1 MAHTPRSRDA
11 RAGVGVGADGCV
23 YPRVF
28 DGGVIGDI
36 LCVYPFVRTH
46 RRLGTPSSCTRQSSA
61 RGMATATM
69 ATTTTTTTSANTGD
83 GASRKRRHGERDAT
97 TTTTTTTSGAGGA
110 TTSGAGGAHGTAVT
124 AATTTTTTTS
134 YGGDAHASDADDV
147 SERERSGC
155 STLYKRKCAGDRFA
169 RRLIDFRGFE
179 LSDRQANEIARFIDL
194 LPPEMEPLVRETLD
208 NCADIDDAIAKLAS
222 VKMVE
227 QTTACSVGDFSE
239 PAISEAHSAGG
250 DMGDLTSKARSER
263 EAAAEGNRMATSAAP
278 VLTAEW
284 VNGVVNEMAASKDVS
299 DAQNRASRVLQ
310 AFEGAVRHRCAEISD
325 YSKVMKMKRENALL
339 KRAVA
344 IQNSRMQELA
354 PLQARV
360 RELEGLCAHYS
371 EQLQAEQR
379 QNYSLSVNLRLA
391 MDQSPLPSR
400 NHDVF

>member
-1 MAHTPRSRDA
+1 
-11 RAGVGVGADGCV
+11 
-23 YPRVF
+23 
-28 DGGVIGDI
+28 
-36 LCVYPFVRTH
+36 
-46 RRLGTPSSCTRQSSA
+46 
-61 RGMATATM
+61 MATAASTRG
-69 ATTTTTTTSANTGD
+69 AVTTTAATTTTTTTTSANTGD
-83 GASRKRRHGERDAT
+83 GASRKLRHGERDAT
-97 TTTTTTTSGAGGA
+97 TTSGAGGA
-110 TTSGAGGAHGTAVT
+110 TTTSGAGGAHGTAVT

-284 VNGVVNEMAASKDVS
+284 VNGVVNEMAASKDMP

>member
-1 MAHTPRSRDA
+1 
-11 RAGVGVGADGCV
+11 
-23 YPRVF
+23 
-28 DGGVIGDI
+28 
-36 LCVYPFVRTH
+36 
-46 RRLGTPSSCTRQSSA
+46 
-61 RGMATATM
+61 MATAASTRGM
-69 ATTTTTTTSANTGD
+69 VTTATTTTTTTTTTSANTGD

-97 TTTTTTTSGAGGA
+97 TTSGAGGA
-110 TTSGAGGAHGTAVT
+110 TTSGAGGAQGTAVT
-124 AATTTTTTTS
+124 AATTTTTTS
-134 YGGDAHASDADDV
+134 YGGNAHASDADDV

-250 DMGDLTSKARSER
+250 DVGDLTSKARSER

-299 DAQNRASRVLQ
+299 DAQNRA
-310 AFEGAVRHRCAEISD
+310 
-325 YSKVMKMKRENALL
+325 
-339 KRAVA
+339 
-344 IQNSRMQELA
+344 
-354 PLQARV
+354 
-360 RELEGLCAHYS
+360 
-371 EQLQAEQR
+371 
-379 QNYSLSVNLRLA
+379 
-391 MDQSPLPSR
+391 
-400 NHDVF
+400 

>member
-1 MAHTPRSRDA
+1 
-11 RAGVGVGADGCV
+11 VGVGACACV
-23 YPRVF
+23 PLCIRSYGDWWNWYVPPRVAQSE
-28 DGGVIGDI
+28 
-36 LCVYPFVRTH
+36 PWA
-46 RRLGTPSSCTRQSSA
+46 RRRQSSA
-61 RGMATATM
+61 RAHRAMATAASTRGAVTTT

-83 GASRKRRHGERDAT
+83 GATRKRRHGERDAT
-97 TTTTTTTSGAGGA
+97 TTSGAGGA
-110 TTSGAGGAHGTAVT
+110 TTTSGAGGAHGTAVT
-124 AATTTTTTTS
+124 AATTTTTS

-250 DMGDLTSKARSER
+250 DVGDLTSKARSER

-284 VNGVVNEMAASKDVS
+284 VNGVVNEMAASKDMS

>member
-1 MAHTPRSRDA
+1 
-11 RAGVGVGADGCV
+11 
-23 YPRVF
+23 
-28 DGGVIGDI
+28 
-36 LCVYPFVRTH
+36 
-46 RRLGTPSSCTRQSSA
+46 
-61 RGMATATM
+61 
-69 ATTTTTTTSANTGD
+69 
-83 GASRKRRHGERDAT
+83 
-97 TTTTTTTSGAGGA
+97 
-110 TTSGAGGAHGTAVT
+110 
-124 AATTTTTTTS
+124 
-134 YGGDAHASDADDV
+134 
-147 SERERSGC
+147 
-155 STLYKRKCAGDRFA
+155 
-169 RRLIDFRGFE
+169 
-179 LSDRQANEIARFIDL
+179 
-194 LPPEMEPLVRETLD
+194 MEQLVRETLD

-239 PAISEAHSAGG
+239 PAISEAQSGGG
-250 DMGDLTSKARSER
+250 DCGGDLTSKARSER
-263 EAAAEGNRMATSAAP
+263 EAAVEENRVATSAAP

-284 VNGVVNEMAASKDVS
+284 VNGVVNEMAASKDVA

-325 YSKVMKMKRENALL
+325 FSKVMKMKRENALL

-360 RELEGLCAHYS
+360 RELESMCAHYS

-391 MDQSPLPSR
+391 MDHSPLPTR

>member
-1 MAHTPRSRDA
+1 MS
-11 RAGVGVGADGCV
+11 CV
-23 YPRVF
+23 
-28 DGGVIGDI
+28 
-36 LCVYPFVRTH
+36 C
-46 RRLGTPSSCTRQSSA
+46 TPSFAHLPGHAVSRRQSSQSSA
-61 RGMATATM
+61 RTMATAASTRGM
-69 ATTTTTTTSANTGD
+69 VTAATTTTTTTTTTTSANTGD
-83 GASRKRRHGERDAT
+83 GATRKRRHGERDAT
-97 TTTTTTTSGAGGA
+97 TTSGAGGA
-110 TTSGAGGAHGTAVT
+110 TTTSGAGGAHGTAVT
-124 AATTTTTTTS
+124 AATTTTTS

-250 DMGDLTSKARSER
+250 DMADLTSKARSER

-284 VNGVVNEMAASKDVS
+284 VNGVVNEMAASKDMS